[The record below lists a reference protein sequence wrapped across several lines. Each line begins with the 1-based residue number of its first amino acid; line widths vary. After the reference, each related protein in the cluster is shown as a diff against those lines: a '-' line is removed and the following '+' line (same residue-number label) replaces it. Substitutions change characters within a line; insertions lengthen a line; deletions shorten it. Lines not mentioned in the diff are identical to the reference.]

1 MPPRKPISD
10 EAKRQRHERQSQ
22 KHSGVTP
29 TTNKER
35 KLIVDEGPLALPV
48 EIFIPEIP
56 SITAVLYFVDN
67 EKGDEFVDMDNY
79 GNVSCSFVKFDKLPI
94 ELRPT
99 LHGRFADRSEYRIL
113 FATIDDALQELMH
126 SIHSSI
132 SIVQYNKSKDKKI
145 KSTSAW
151 NVFWVKHAFRKE
163 TRCSPLKYFL
173 QKNGGP
179 GFTNHSMY
187 VTTKDGKEPDF
198 RNNLLEMARM
208 TYKKSQVL
216 LRDWP
221 NTYPA
226 CDKSTTTAE
235 IERDFILARELAN
248 QEPLIKPTVV
258 VDLSIDERKEEKKTP
273 IPIPQVV
280 FESKRVATPRVSEAY
295 SSETC
300 EMCGKMSPSTC
311 GQFIEGGNWCCEICT
326 HSMESDH

>member
-145 KSTSAW
+145 KSTSA
-151 NVFWVKHAFRKE
+151 
-163 TRCSPLKYFL
+163 
-173 QKNGGP
+173 
-179 GFTNHSMY
+179 
-187 VTTKDGKEPDF
+187 
-198 RNNLLEMARM
+198 
-208 TYKKSQVL
+208 
-216 LRDWP
+216 
-221 NTYPA
+221 
-226 CDKSTTTAE
+226 
-235 IERDFILARELAN
+235 
-248 QEPLIKPTVV
+248 
-258 VDLSIDERKEEKKTP
+258 
-273 IPIPQVV
+273 
-280 FESKRVATPRVSEAY
+280 
-295 SSETC
+295 
-300 EMCGKMSPSTC
+300 
-311 GQFIEGGNWCCEICT
+311 
-326 HSMESDH
+326 